1 MRLAVR
7 VGGRCTEILNE
18 TMRNLRCQ
26 RLQVDEIWT
35 FVQKKQAR
43 LTFDERHAPGVGDQY
58 VFVALDAD
66 SKLVPHFERNMVTA
80 YKMMDTLRA
89 RLAAHFQLM
98 TDGGVPY
105 IGAVDRAWGAD
116 APDFAQLVKLF
127 GASNPGFSRYA
138 PPKMAVSGIG
148 TSRDLG
154 PPPGSSAHLNLL
166 RGATESHDSG
176 WRAGASLGWPT
187 PFPRS
192 WTT

>member
-98 TDGGVPY
+98 TDGGVPLY
-105 IGAVDRAWGAD
+105 WRRGSRVGCGRSRLRPAREAVRCVE
-116 APDFAQLVKLF
+116 PRLFAVRPAEDGGK
-127 GASNPGFSRYA
+127 RYRYQ
-138 PPKMAVSGIG
+138 P
-148 TSRDLG
+148 
-154 PPPGSSAHLNLL
+154 
-166 RGATESHDSG
+166 
-176 WRAGASLGWPT
+176 
-187 PFPRS
+187 
-192 WTT
+192 